1 MSQQS
6 GPPEAP
12 RGLLVLLTAAAFLI
26 FAQAFMIAPI
36 LPRLAAAF
44 GTSPETV
51 GLAIPAYLVPY
62 GLMTLLW
69 GPLSDRVG
77 RRPVILGSL
86 LAFTV
91 LTAATGLA
99 HSAGVFILM
108 RLVTA
113 IGASGVVPIAL
124 ALIGDTFPFQRRG
137 HALGWLFGGMA
148 GGIAVGSTVSAIAE
162 PYIGWPGLFMAAA
175 AAGLALFILALTTR
189 VLPRVHRPAARAPL
203 GKIAAGYL
211 ALLRNRRGLRTYSY
225 VFINAMLHSGVYTWL
240 GLYLQQRFG
249 LGPVGI
255 GLALLGYGI
264 PGFLL
269 GPVIGRLVDRV
280 GRAWII
286 PSGVALGA
294 ACALLLATPLPLVG
308 AALTVTV
315 LSLGYDMTQ
324 PPLGGIVTDLP
335 GNRGQAMGLNVFTLF
350 TGFGLGSLA
359 FQALLPAGFAIALS
373 VFGLA
378 ALLAALAAIPLF
390 RTEQPTVAQP
400 SVKPAEPVPSP

>member
-1 MSQQS
+1 MSDQS
-6 GPPEAP
+6 HEPSAP
-12 RGLLVLLTAAAFLI
+12 RGLLALLTAAAFLI

-36 LPRLAAAF
+36 LPRLGAAF
-44 GTSPETV
+44 GTTSEPV

-62 GLMTLLW
+62 GLMTLVW

-86 LAFTV
+86 AAFAV
-91 LTAATGLA
+91 LTAGTALT
-99 HSAGVFILM
+99 HSLGTFIAM
-108 RLVTA
+108 RSLTA

-148 GGIAVGSTVSAIAE
+148 GGIAVGSTAGAIAE
-162 PYIGWPGLFMAAA
+162 PYIGWPGLFTGA
-175 AAGLALFILALTTR
+175 AAGGFVLLSVAVTTPALPAGQ
-189 VLPRVHRPAARAPL
+189 RPATPVPLRAV
-203 GKIAAGYL
+203 AAGYRK
-211 ALLRNRRGLRTYSY
+211 LLRNPRGRATYSY
-225 VFINAMLHSGVYTWL
+225 VFINAVLHSGVYTWL
-240 GLYLQQRFG
+240 GLYLHERFE

-269 GPVIGRLVDRV
+269 GPVIGRLVDRI
-280 GRAWII
+280 GRAWMI
-286 PSGVALGA
+286 PGGVALGA
-294 ACALLLATPLPLVG
+294 GCALLLATPLPLLG
-308 AALTVTV
+308 AALAITA

-359 FQALLPAGFAIALS
+359 FQALLPAGFSIALS

-390 RTEQPTVAQP
+390 RAEQPSA
-400 SVKPAEPVPSP
+400 VPSRRERRI